1 MTASDQPRR
10 RRLPKPATVI
20 AGVALFAA
28 IGGTATAASTLIDGK
43 NIRAGTITAR
53 QVKNGS
59 LGTADLSRAARAAL
73 RGARGAT
80 GATGAAGA
88 AGPQGAQGPQGVPG
102 AQGQQGAQGLTGES
116 GPAGR
121 DGIVLPQSSTL
132 GGRNLAMG
140 ATTRVLNKTVPNG
153 RYLVIAKLDLFTNR
167 DDMIGCELL
176 TGANDIDEA
185 NWRPSAAGL
194 TTPLSMQAV
203 TPTTT
208 TSLSIECSTAVD
220 ASGAADNV
228 SLIAIPIG

>member
-28 IGGTATAASTLIDGK
+28 VGGTATAASTLIDGK

-80 GATGAAGA
+80 GATGATGA
-88 AGPQGAQGPQGVPG
+88 AGPQGAPG
-102 AQGQQGAQGLTGES
+102 AQGLPGAQGAQGLQGIEGPQ

-121 DGIVLPQSSTL
+121 DGVVTPQSSTL
-132 GGRNLAMG
+132 GGRNLAAG
-140 ATTRVLNKTVPNG
+140 ATTRVLSKTVPSG
-153 RYLVIAKLDLFTNR
+153 RYVVFAKMDLYSEGTEIFGCNLLSGASSI
-167 DDMIGCELL
+167 DDS
-176 TGANDIDEA
+176 
-185 NWRPSAAGL
+185 NWRPAAIRL
-194 TTPLSMQAV
+194 TTPLSLQGV

-208 TSLSIECSTAVD
+208 TTVSVSCSTPD
-220 ASGAADNV
+220 GISGAASNV
-228 SLIAIPIG
+228 SLIAIPFG